1 MIQEINLI
9 KNNKNNGYMNKW
21 MKRNVDKNKKK
32 QKKWHMHNKHQK
44 LIDLE
49 ECYKITLHLEKLIWV
64 QLQNKQIYN
73 QYIII
78 SIINRQK
85 KRKIKKKEKNKK
97 NQQQKELKEIY
108 YLNGVVN
115 NHIMDDY

>member
-1 MIQEINLI
+1 
-9 KNNKNNGYMNKW
+9 
-21 MKRNVDKNKKK
+21 
-32 QKKWHMHNKHQK
+32 MHNKHQK

-49 ECYKITLHLEKLIWV
+49 ECYKITLHQEKLIWV
-64 QLQNKQIYN
+64 LPQNKQIYN
-73 QYIII
+73 QYIIVFI
-78 SIINRQK
+78 YYRQK

-97 NQQQKELKEIY
+97 NQLLKELKEIY